1 MLTLPSF
8 RRAKTGFSLIEIL
21 VVMVV
26 IVAIAGLVSYNYL
39 GKGKPGEKKVTP
51 INEAKKVACQ
61 SNLQQI
67 RTGIQTFKTM
77 NTDAA
82 ENGNGEP
89 KNPETLKEMKLPQEL
104 LECPEGHEPYQYDP
118 ASGTVHCVHPGHEN
132 L

>member
-1 MLTLPSF
+1 MLTLQSI
-8 RRAKTGFSLIEIL
+8 RKAKAGFSLIEIL

-26 IVAIAGLVSYNYL
+26 IVALAGLVSYNYL

-51 INEAKKVACQ
+51 MSEAKKVACQ

-77 NTDAA
+77 NTDSA
-82 ENGNGEP
+82 ENSNGEP
-89 KNPETLKEMKLPQEL
+89 KNPASLKELKFPQDA

-118 ASGTVHCVHPGHEN
+118 ALGTVHCVHLGHEN